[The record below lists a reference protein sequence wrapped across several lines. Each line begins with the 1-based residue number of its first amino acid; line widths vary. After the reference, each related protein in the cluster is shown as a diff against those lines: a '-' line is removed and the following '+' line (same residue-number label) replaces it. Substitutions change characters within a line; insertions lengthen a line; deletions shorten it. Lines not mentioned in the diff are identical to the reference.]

1 MLIKRTMADE
11 IKKEYGK
18 NKAVKILTCIIWG
31 ILSFMFIFSSLM
43 MLWSEETGTA
53 GVIMLVLW
61 LVFLIPI
68 AEMYFKKLIIE
79 NDHVTIKSWIIRKKE
94 ENIKYKKINNIQK
107 TSTLWF
113 GGVMIFTGNDKPIKF
128 SNIEDYDKVIDIIN
142 EKIDN

>member
-31 ILSFMFIFSSLM
+31 ILSFMFIFSSFM

-68 AEMYFKKLIIE
+68 AEMY
-79 NDHVTIKSWIIRKKE
+79 
-94 ENIKYKKINNIQK
+94 
-107 TSTLWF
+107 
-113 GGVMIFTGNDKPIKF
+113 
-128 SNIEDYDKVIDIIN
+128 
-142 EKIDN
+142 